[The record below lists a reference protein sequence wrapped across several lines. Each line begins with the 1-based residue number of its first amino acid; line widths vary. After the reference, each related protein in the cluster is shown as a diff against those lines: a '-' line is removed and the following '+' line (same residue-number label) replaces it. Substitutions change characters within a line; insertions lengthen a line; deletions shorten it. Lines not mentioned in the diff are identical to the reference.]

1 MEFIIVEAAT
11 TGTIAI
17 TLFGIVYCLMQTEY
31 STVSRS
37 FAMFLGAVALN
48 NTPDAFY
55 RLFAMLDRIYVQ
67 QAELL
72 VWMPSNLWL
81 APLLWVYVHTLTS
94 TDQKRPARLHVHF
107 LLPCLAVLFGVI
119 AALAPTE
126 VGASLV
132 FGDPTPDS
140 DGALAIAALVAI
152 VQMLLYPQMAF
163 YLILIIR
170 RMMRYRLK
178 LRDYYAS
185 TEEHELRWIYLI
197 GGLSGLFWL
206 VRTAS
211 VFLELHQDSANL
223 QSIFLGFAG
232 LFSVILV
239 GALTLWGLRQRP
251 PLMPQPEPD
260 PSPDNAPNEPKQ
272 GVGEKYEKSALSEDA
287 SKRIERKLRAAMEL
301 DHLHRD
307 PNLSLWALARHIG
320 ASPNYI
326 SQTLN
331 EVIGES
337 FFDFVNG
344 FRIKEAKTLLSTT
357 DATVLT
363 ITYDVGF
370 NARSS
375 FYNAFKRVTGQTPT
389 AYRKKLSLPAGMD
402 DAKP

>member
-17 TLFGIVYCLMQTEY
+17 TLFGIAYCLMQTEY

-48 NTPDAFY
+48 STPDAFY
-55 RLFAMLDRIYVQ
+55 RLFAMLDRIYLQ
-67 QAELL
+67 QAEML

-81 APLLWVYVHTLTS
+81 TPLLWVYVHTLTS

-107 LLPCLAVLFGVI
+107 LLPCLAVFFGVI
-119 AALAPTE
+119 AALAPPE

-132 FGDPTPDS
+132 FGDPIPDT

-197 GGLSGLFWL
+197 GALSALFWL
-206 VRTAS
+206 MRTAS
-211 VFLELHQDSANL
+211 VFLELHQDSAEL
-223 QSIFLGFAG
+223 QPIFLGFTG
-232 LFSVILV
+232 LFSVVLV

-251 PLMPQPEPD
+251 PLMPQPDPD